1 MARFHVTRFSYLLVI
16 VLATLVLGTGTI
28 RAMTLSNCGSWTVA
42 SSPNAG
48 ADDVLYGAA
57 AVPGTNQIWSVG
69 RFDGSDGFYHTLT
82 ELWDGSSWSLVPS
95 PNVANTN
102 NLLNGVAVLSVSDV
116 WAVGLSNSD
125 GIHPGLTLIEHWN
138 GSSWSIVSSPN
149 PTDFNF
155 MNAVAAISTNDV
167 WAVGDYENNKG
178 IYKTLTE
185 HWDGTSWSIIA
196 SPSHGDFDSLQGA
209 TAIATNN
216 VWAVGSFSKQRTQT
230 LIEHWD
236 GSTWSI
242 VSSPNV
248 GKGVSH
254 DNYLEGV
261 TAVSGNANDIW
272 AVGKY
277 YNPGTPHGYHTLV
290 EHWDGSSWKVVK
302 SPDPGGMG
310 GNPILYAVA
319 AVSASDVWAVGYSI
333 NPNAAYLTLIVH
345 WDGSNWSVV
354 PSPNPGGEANGDA
367 SVLYGVAAASA
378 HNVQAVGYYQ
388 TGVFIPT
395 VTLAESYC

>member
-1 MARFHVTRFSYLLVI
+1 L
-16 VLATLVLGTGTI
+16 
-28 RAMTLSNCGSWTVA
+28 NCGSWNVA
-42 SSPNAG
+42 PSPNAG
-48 ADDVLYGAA
+48 ADDILSGVAP
-57 AVPGTNQIWSVG
+57 VPGTQQFWAVG
-69 RFDGSDGFYHTLT
+69 RYDGSDGFYHTLT
-82 ELWDGSSWSLVPS
+82 EHRGGRNWSIVPS
-95 PNVANTN
+95 PSVGNSNNV
-102 NLLNGVAVLSVSDV
+102 LNGVGVVSANDV
-116 WAVGLSNSD
+116 WAVGLYNSD
-125 GIHPGLTLIEHWN
+125 GIHPGLTLTEHWN
-138 GSSWSIVSSPN
+138 GTSWTIVSSPS

-155 MNAVAAISTNDV
+155 MNAVAGISANDV

-185 HWDGTSWSIIA
+185 HWDGTSWSIIP
-196 SPSHGDFDSLQGA
+196 SPSRGDFDSLQSLA
-209 TAIATNN
+209 AISANN
-216 VWAVGSFSKQRTQT
+216 VWVVGSYYNTRRQQTQT

-236 GSTWSI
+236 GTSWSI

-248 GKGVSH
+248 GKGEVH
-254 DNYLEGV
+254 DNYLVGV
-261 TAVSGNANDIW
+261 AAVSGNASDIW

-290 EHWDGSSWKVVK
+290 EHWDGSSWRVVK

-319 AVSASDVWAVGYSI
+319 AVSASDVWAVGYFI

-354 PSPNPGGEANGDA
+354 PSPSPGGEANGDA

-378 HNVQAVGYYQ
+378 HDVQAVGYYQ
-388 TGVFIPT
+388 TDAFIPT